1 MIEVPEKFRKNA
13 PSVRAMGPPAE
24 TGARLIRY
32 MCERLGIPDLR
43 DMDVLD
49 FGCGGRFTEA
59 IILKEL
65 PVKSYTGID
74 VHREMIEFL
83 ADQVTDPR
91 LRFFHWNACNPAYNP
106 GGVPLSAAAEL
117 PTADRTF
124 DVICMFSVITHQL
137 PRDAEA
143 LLSIFRRRIRSGGRL
158 FFSVN
163 ILDMEEDY
171 RELEPD
177 QPTASSAYSFRA
189 ISNILAR
196 TGWRVLTIAG
206 RRPDGH
212 PIMDSFLCE
221 PS

>member
-13 PSVRAMGPPAE
+13 ASVRAMGPPAD

-43 DMDVLD
+43 GTDLLH
-49 FGCGGRFTEA
+49 FGCGSRFAEA
-59 IILKEL
+59 IVLKEL

-74 VHREMIEFL
+74 VDREMIEFL
-83 ADQVTDPR
+83 AGHVVDPR
-91 LRFFHWNACNPAYNP
+91 LRFFHWNSYNPSYNP
-106 GGVPLSAAAEL
+106 GGFPLSAETEL
-117 PTADRTF
+117 PTADQTF

-143 LLSIFRRRIRSGGRL
+143 LLSIFRRRIRPDGRL
-158 FFSVN
+158 FFSAI

-171 RELEPD
+171 RELVPER
-177 QPTASSAYSFRA
+177 PTGSSAYSLRA
-189 ISNILAR
+189 ISDIVAR

-206 RRPDGH
+206 KNPDGH

-221 PS
+221 PG